1 MKKHIIII
9 GLLAVLIFGIVLFS
23 VLQTARLNKEYA
35 SLAVEQVRSVPV
47 LIRRSALVPSRPED
61 YGMVVSNSST
71 PVLTQGYWDD
81 LISRKVKNLKEN
93 APKEVLDKIN
103 RNIKEDPVKLQEN
116 LKQIEDNINKY
127 SAVLAKNPSDQQ
139 AKDRLEHFL
148 IYKSIARELP

>member
-1 MKKHIIII
+1 MII
-9 GLLAVLIFGIVLFS
+9 GFLAVLIFGIVLFS
-23 VLQTARLNKEYA
+23 ILQTARLNNEYA
-35 SLAVEQVRSVPV
+35 SLAVEHVRSVPV
-47 LIRRSALVPSRPED
+47 LTSRPALVPSRPED

>member
-1 MKKHIIII
+1 MKKHIMII
-9 GLLAVLIFGIVLFS
+9 GFLAVLIFGIVLFS
-23 VLQTARLNKEYA
+23 ILQTARLNNEYA
-35 SLAVEQVRSVPV
+35 SLAVEQVRSVPA
-47 LIRRSALVPSRPED
+47 LISRPALVPSRPED
-61 YGMVVSNSST
+61 YGMVASNSST